1 MEDAYAK
8 SVAEVLQAFGVD
20 RTKGLSDS
28 QVEQHTRL
36 YGKNVLPQEES
47 KLSLQVPLQHI
58 TYYLCASFSIVF
70 IIRSSWYRVFPY
82 FVF

>member
-28 QVEQHTRL
+28 QVEQHASL

-47 KLSLQVPLQHI
+47 K
-58 TYYLCASFSIVF
+58 
-70 IIRSSWYRVFPY
+70 
-82 FVF
+82 